1 MSIPIQQCV
10 FLLSAISKKEYLR
23 TILSIERTFF
33 LISTPISSS
42 RSFTLL
48 WVGLFYKYKTTFKAF
63 SVIKKNNESF
73 CKIKIFGDPS
83 TMISFAIMSLSMIFF
98 CTANSNIPLTWTM
111 HINKVT
117 HGISPPSRPHQDSIN
132 THN

>member
-10 FLLSAISKKEYLR
+10 FLLSAFSKREYLR
-23 TILSIERTFF
+23 TILSIERTVFF
-33 LISTPISSS
+33 ISTPISSS
-42 RSFTLL
+42 TSFTLV

-63 SVIKKNNESF
+63 SVIKKNESF
-73 CKIKIFGDPS
+73 CKIKIFDDPS
-83 TMISFAIMSLSMIFF
+83 TMISFAIMSLSMIYFF

-111 HINKVT
+111 HINQVT
-117 HGISPPSRPHQDSIN
+117 HGISPPSRPHQVSIN